1 MNNNIFKCI
10 LSAIYPNRCPLCRY
24 VIKKDEVL
32 CKDCRKLLP
41 QNVSQGYVAGVYRL
55 LSAARYEG
63 DFAKAIKALKF
74 YKKTKLAYPLAR
86 IMAKRFEN
94 EIKEHFDIIT
104 YVPLHK
110 ETLTDRGFNQS
121 ELLANNLSKM
131 LGVPCKELLTK
142 PKKNK
147 PQHTLSGKDREKNV
161 KGVFKAVNCSQ
172 IKNQRII
179 LVDDIATTRSTL
191 CECCEMLRDKGAK
204 NILCVTFAISVR
216 KTT

>member
-1 MNNNIFKCI
+1 MKIKLITKI
-10 LSAIYPNRCPLCRY
+10 LTAIYPNRCPICRY

-32 CKDCRKLLP
+32 CKECRKLLP
-41 QNVSQGYVAGVYRL
+41 QNVCQGYVLGAYKL
-55 LSAARYEG
+55 LSAVYYED

-74 YKKTKLAYPLAR
+74 RKKTKLALPLAKV
-86 IMAKRFEN
+86 MANRFSQ
-94 EIKEHFDIIT
+94 EITDNYDTIT

-110 ETLTDRGFNQS
+110 DTFKDRGFNQS
-121 ELLANNLSKM
+121 ELLAKNLSK
-131 LGVPCKELLTK
+131 LLNIPCRELLIK

-161 KGVFKAVNCSQ
+161 KGVFKTINNSE
-172 IKNQRII
+172 INNKRII

-191 CECCEMLRDKGAK
+191 CECSEMLKLKGAK
-204 NILCVTFAISVR
+204 DIMCVTFAISVR